1 MQAHTHTHSQSAPSI
16 PTSKEA
22 LENCS
27 AWSSTDQ
34 NKMDHPGYTIRER
47 GTCQP
52 CLSMWQT
59 QNNKLHSDCP
69 CPCPCPSLPSGRY
82 QPNYNT
88 KISLEKKSTCPTYP
102 PFLYTFHHHEVKQLS
117 STRTKKM
124 YSSIVP
130 LHHSFPSTNSRRRD
144 LSKILTPRNKQHAT
158 GMLLL
163 MCGSPFIPTRSS
175 H

>member
-1 MQAHTHTHSQSAPSI
+1 MVLVWFNAGLTLRHLGFWDSVPMLKSWKNSIEYLDAGAHTHTHSQSAPSI

-34 NKMDHPGYTIRER
+34 KKMDHPGYTIRER

-59 QNNKLHSDCP
+59 QNNKLHSD

-124 YSSIVP
+124 V
-130 LHHSFPSTNSRRRD
+130 
-144 LSKILTPRNKQHAT
+144 
-158 GMLLL
+158 
-163 MCGSPFIPTRSS
+163 
-175 H
+175 